1 MHGLVSRTE
10 AFRYWEQMGG
20 KVEHVYSCAV
30 IQADRHFPLG
40 SRRAAEAFPGLK

>member
-10 AFRYWEQMGG
+10 AFRDWEQMGD

-30 IQADRHFPLG
+30 IQADRHFPLDCG
-40 SRRAAEAFPGLK
+40 RAAGAFPGLK